1 MSVLNGVVP
10 AFLIIGLGVLARRR
24 GWVDE
29 PFVRQ
34 LNRVIYLLA
43 IPALLLRLLGRVE
56 LGDTFSLPLV
66 AGCSAAS
73 LLVAGLAWLG
83 ARQRREPAERAGVFI
98 QGAVRGNLAYMA
110 FPVIFAAAG
119 DHALSVAAVTAAVL
133 IPLQNIL
140 AVGALAAATRSRGR
154 ELVTLLLLNPV
165 VLGVAGGLIWALAGW
180 QAWPWL
186 DTFLRL
192 LGSLAMPGALLT
204 VGAQLRLEGVRG
216 HARSAMTASV
226 LKLVVAPALALG
238 FLTWLGV
245 TGTARLV
252 GVLLLAAPTAVAS
265 TAVAQEMGGDL
276 EYAGAIVVL
285 SSLGSFPGF
294 VIWGLLGR

>member
-10 AFLIIGLGVLARRR
+10 AFLIIGLGVVARRR

-34 LNRVIYLLA
+34 LNRVIYFLA
-43 IPALLLRLLGRVE
+43 IPALLLRILGRVD
-56 LGDTFSLPLV
+56 LGATFSLPLV

-73 LLVAGLAWLG
+73 ILVGAAAWLVARW
-83 ARQRREPAERAGVFI
+83 RREPPERSGVFI

-119 DHALSVAAVTAAVL
+119 DRALTVAAVTAAVL

-140 AVGALAAATRSRGR
+140 AIGALAAATRSRGR

-165 VLGVAGGLIWALAGW
+165 VLGVAGGLVWAVSGW
-180 QAWPWL
+180 RAWTWL
-186 DTFLRL
+186 DTFLQL

-204 VGAQLRLEGVRG
+204 VGAQLRLEGVRL
-216 HARSAMTASV
+216 HAPSAVTATL
-226 LKLVVAPALALG
+226 LKLVLAPALGLAL
-238 FLTWLGV
+238 LSWLGV
-245 TGTARLV
+245 SGTARLV

-276 EYAGAIVVL
+276 EFAGSIVVI
-285 SSLGSFPGF
+285 SSLGSFAGF
-294 VIWGLLGR
+294 VVWGLLG

>member
-24 GWVDE
+24 RWVDE

-56 LGDTFSLPLV
+56 LGATFSLELV
-66 AGCSAAS
+66 AACSAAT
-73 LLVAGLAWLG
+73 LVVAGVAVVV
-83 ARQRREPAERAGVFI
+83 ARWRREPPERRGVFV

-119 DHALSVAAVTAAVL
+119 EHALSIAAVTAAVL
-133 IPLQNIL
+133 IPLQNL
-140 AVGALAAATRSRGR
+140 VGVGALVAAGDSRGKEFLR
-154 ELVTLLLLNPV
+154 LLLLNPV
-165 VLGVAGGLIWALAGW
+165 VLGVAGGLLWAVSGW
-180 QAWPWL
+180 HAWAWL

-216 HARSAMTASV
+216 HARSAGFASV
-226 LKLVVAPALALG
+226 LKLAAVPALGLLL
-238 FLTWLGV
+238 LTWLGV

-265 TAVAQEMGGDL
+265 TAVAQELGGDL
-276 EYAGAIVVL
+276 EFAGSIVVL
-285 SSLGSFPGF
+285 SSLGSFAGF
-294 VIWGLLGR
+294 VLWGLLG